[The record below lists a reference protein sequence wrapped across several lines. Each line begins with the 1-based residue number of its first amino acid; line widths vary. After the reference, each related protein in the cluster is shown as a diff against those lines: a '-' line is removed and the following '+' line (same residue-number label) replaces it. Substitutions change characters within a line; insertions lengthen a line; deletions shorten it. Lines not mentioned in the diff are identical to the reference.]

1 MPLPAEGCRMR
12 ALIYAVGVV
21 AIILTLLGVF
31 LKALKWLI
39 IIGFVALIAAVVLG
53 VIKGRSAMRHRG

>member
-1 MPLPAEGCRMR
+1 MR

-21 AIILTLLGVF
+21 AIILILLGVF

-39 IIGFVALIAAVVLG
+39 IIGLVALIGSIVLG
-53 VIKGRSAMRHRG
+53 VIKGRAAMRHHG